1 MAAMTNALPT
11 TQPSI
16 PRSSQA
22 IELAI
27 TMMDARA
34 GADGSREFHF
44 WGQLPDGRQG
54 RAHFTVPGEIGC
66 DILVA
71 VQNQLQRARVI
82 TARGRWTNKSVS
94 PGKNVWT
101 FRIEVIDGIQIA
113 AQ

>member
-1 MAAMTNALPT
+1 MAAMPNALPT
-11 TQPSI
+11 TQTSI

-34 GADGSREFHF
+34 GTDGSREFHF
-44 WGQLPDGRQG
+44 WGQLPDGKQG
-54 RAHFTVPGEIGC
+54 RAHFMVPGEIGC
-66 DILVA
+66 DILAA
-71 VQNQLQRARVI
+71 VQKQLQRARAI
-82 TARGRWTNKSVS
+82 TASGRWTSKNVS